1 MLTPFIKGAL
11 SVGELS
17 LCIRQLMR
25 DAFPFVTVYGEIS
38 NLRTAKGITW
48 FTLKD
53 TTSQIPVVLF
63 QADHSSLQQPLENG
77 QSVLVE
83 GRIDVYI
90 ASGRYQL
97 VAKKI
102 RKLGVG
108 ELQRQFEILKE
119 KLRNEGFFSP
129 EKKLPFPNLPK
140 HIGIITSPEAAALQ
154 DFLQILKRKNW
165 KGSLLL
171 ASSLVQ
177 GNGAPSAIMKAFRQL
192 QRRSEIELIVLI
204 RGGGSFE
211 DLDCFNHEGLVR
223 FLAQRR
229 KPLLTGIGH
238 ETDYTLC
245 DFVADKRAET
255 PTAAAEI
262 LANAYQNALQQ
273 RQNNL
278 QRLRRAFEFR
288 YQNFRQRCS
297 AAEMSLKRFCPSRLI
312 EQQRQRYL
320 RLSKDF
326 DNACRQ
332 QLQTKQY
339 AFDKI
344 RSRIQAVPLA
354 FCIREHRKTLK
365 TATEHLQRCF
375 RQTYDLHTQR
385 IDQLSQR
392 LQSFSVERQ
401 LKRGFLVPLA
411 DDGCTLKNF
420 SPSSEDPQYI
430 RHKSGT
436 CRIKIVK

>member
-1 MLTPFIKGAL
+1 
-11 SVGELS
+11 
-17 LCIRQLMR
+17 
-25 DAFPFVTVYGEIS
+25 
-38 NLRTAKGITW
+38 
-48 FTLKD
+48 
-53 TTSQIPVVLF
+53 
-63 QADHSSLQQPLENG
+63 
-77 QSVLVE
+77 
-83 GRIDVYI
+83 
-90 ASGRYQL
+90 
-97 VAKKI
+97 
-102 RKLGVG
+102 
-108 ELQRQFEILKE
+108 
-119 KLRNEGFFSP
+119 
-129 EKKLPFPNLPK
+129 
-140 HIGIITSPEAAALQ
+140 
-154 DFLQILKRKNW
+154 
-165 KGSLLL
+165 
-171 ASSLVQ
+171 
-177 GNGAPSAIMKAFRQL
+177 
-192 QRRSEIELIVLI
+192 
-204 RGGGSFE
+204 
-211 DLDCFNHEGLVR
+211 VR

-278 QRLRRAFEFR
+278 QYLKRAFEFR
-288 YQNFRQRCS
+288 YQSFRQRCS
-297 AAEMSLKRFCPSRLI
+297 VAETSLKRFCPSRII
-312 EQQRQRYL
+312 EQQRQHYL
-320 RLSKDF
+320 QLSKDF
-326 DNACRQ
+326 DNACHR

-354 FCIREHRKTLK
+354 FRIREHRKTLK

>member
-17 LCIRQLMR
+17 LCLRQLVR
-25 DAFPFVTVYGEIS
+25 DAFPFVSVYGEIS
-38 NLRTAKGITW
+38 NLRTTKGITW

-53 TTSQIPVVLF
+53 AASQIPVVLF
-63 QADHSSLQQPLENG
+63 QADGTSLQQPLENG

-83 GRIDVYI
+83 GHIDVYV

-102 RKLGVG
+102 RKFGIG
-108 ELQRQFEILKE
+108 ELQQQFENLKE
-119 KLRNEGFFSP
+119 KLRNEGLFSP

-154 DFLQILKRKNW
+154 DFLQILRRKNW

-171 ASSLVQ
+171 APSLVQ
-177 GNGAPSAIMKAFRQL
+177 GNGAPAAIMKAFRRLQL
-192 QRRSEIELIVLI
+192 RPEIELIVLI

-211 DLDCFNHEGLVR
+211 DLNCFNNEGLIR

-262 LANAYQNALQQ
+262 FANTYQNALQQ

-288 YQNFRQRCS
+288 YQSYRQRYGVS
-297 AAEMSLKRFCPSRLI
+297 EASLKRFYPSRLI
-312 EQQRQRYL
+312 EQRRQRYL
-320 RLSKDF
+320 QLAKNF
-326 DNACRQ
+326 DNTCSR
-332 QLQTKQY
+332 QLQNKRY

-344 RSRIQAVPLA
+344 YSRIQAVPLA
-354 FCIREHRKTLK
+354 FRIREHRTKLE
-365 TATEHLQRCF
+365 TATDRLQRCF
-375 RQTYDLHTQR
+375 RQVYELHTQR
-385 IDQLSQR
+385 VEQLSQR
-392 LQSFSVERQ
+392 LQTFSVERQ

-411 DDGCTLKNF
+411 NDGCTLKSF
-420 SPSSEDPQYI
+420 SLSSNNPQYV

>member
-1 MLTPFIKGAL
+1 MLTPFIKSVL

-17 LCIRQLMR
+17 LCLRQLVR
-25 DAFPFVTVYGEIS
+25 DAFPFVAVYGEIS

-53 TTSQIPVVLF
+53 AVSQISVVLF
-63 QADHSSLQQPLENG
+63 QADHALLQQPLENG

-108 ELQRQFEILKE
+108 ELQQQFEILKE
-119 KLRNEGFFSP
+119 KLRNEGLFSS
-129 EKKLPFPNLPK
+129 EKKLPVPNLPK
-140 HIGIITSPEAAALQ
+140 YIGIITSPEAAALQ
-154 DFLQILKRKNW
+154 DFLQILRRKNW

-171 ASSLVQ
+171 APSLVQ
-177 GNGAPSAIMKAFRQL
+177 GNSAPPAIMKAFRRL
-192 QRRSEIELIVLI
+192 QQRPEIELIVLI

-211 DLDCFNHEGLVR
+211 DLNCFNHEGLVR

-278 QRLRRAFEFR
+278 QRLRHAFAFR
-288 YQNFRQRCS
+288 YQSFRRRYDI
-297 AAEMSLKRFCPSRLI
+297 AEISLKRFYPSRVI

-320 RLSKDF
+320 QLTKDF
-326 DNACRQ
+326 ENACRR

-344 RSRIQAVPLA
+344 RSRIKAVPVA
-354 FCIREHRKTLK
+354 FRLREHQAKLK
-365 TATEHLQRCF
+365 TTTERLQRCF
-375 RQTYDLHTQR
+375 QQTYQLRAQH

-392 LQSFSVERQ
+392 LRAFSVERQ

-411 DDGCTLKNF
+411 NDGCTLKSF
-420 SPSSEDPQYI
+420 SLSSNNPQYV